1 MAAFVQE
8 CSGRM
13 TQSCVVWILACPVDS
28 SMVRAKGSGSPWG
41 QSAAVP
47 RQEQGGILQL
57 LFRVALRDGAGAIIL
72 RRRRITHDV
81 RGHLGVPPAADAG
94 EDEADDLGFI
104 AVAQDRG
111 PNQLAPG
118 ALELGGPG
126 GWTTSP
132 LSQAKLG
139 RPSLYQ
145 AGTTSARP
153 AAADAAVAVADDE
166 LLAVLLGLGHEV
178 VKDRPIVHPR
188 TASTWFH
195 FSTAVM
201 PLKFGALMVV
211 GPGTVAPA

>member
-1 MAAFVQE
+1 
-8 CSGRM
+8 M

-28 SMVRAKGSGSPWG
+28 SMVRRRQSGSPWG
-41 QSAAVP
+41 SVASCPPPGAGRHPAASVC
-47 RQEQGGILQL
+47 
-57 LFRVALRDGAGAIIL
+57 VALRDGAGAIIL

-139 RPSLYQ
+139 RPS
-145 AGTTSARP
+145 AVPGWHVVARP